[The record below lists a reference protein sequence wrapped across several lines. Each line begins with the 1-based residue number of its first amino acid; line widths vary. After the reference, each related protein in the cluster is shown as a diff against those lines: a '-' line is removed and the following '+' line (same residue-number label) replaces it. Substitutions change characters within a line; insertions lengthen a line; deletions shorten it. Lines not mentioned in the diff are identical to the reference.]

1 MPAKKKARKG
11 KDPKKAKPRKKK
23 VSPLVK
29 EKIEY
34 VDYKDVT
41 LLRAFMSDRAK
52 IRARRVSGNDVQQQR
67 EITVAIKNAR
77 EMALLPYASRIVTQR
92 KGDKRRGG
100 RDRDDRGDRG
110 DRGERN
116 EGDEAP
122 AEDTESEVVEATAG
136 AEGGEE

>member
-1 MPAKKKARKG
+1 MQSAVHARL
-11 KDPKKAKPRKKK
+11 DA
-23 VSPLVK
+23 
-29 EKIEY
+29 
-34 VDYKDVT
+34 T
-41 LLRAFMSDRAK
+41 LQSHD
-52 IRARRVSGNDVQQQR
+52 DVQQQR

>member
-100 RDRDDRGDRG
+100 RDRD
-110 DRGERN
+110 EHQ
-116 EGDEAP
+116 
-122 AEDTESEVVEATAG
+122 
-136 AEGGEE
+136 